1 MQELLDV
8 FDSYEEAGKIY
19 DASWYKDMLFKIK
32 EKLVNSGN
40 YFSLR
45 RILEDADIEN
55 LGTLDTEKFKKILKR
70 NFGLTG
76 PEIDR
81 IARYLPS
88 NMSKNN

>member
-19 DASWYKDMLFKIK
+19 DASWYKDMLYKIK

-40 YFSLR
+40 YFALR

-55 LGTLDTEKFKKILKR
+55 LGTLDTEKFKKIFQNIYVHKY
-70 NFGLTG
+70 G
-76 PEIDR
+76 
-81 IARYLPS
+81 A
-88 NMSKNN
+88 